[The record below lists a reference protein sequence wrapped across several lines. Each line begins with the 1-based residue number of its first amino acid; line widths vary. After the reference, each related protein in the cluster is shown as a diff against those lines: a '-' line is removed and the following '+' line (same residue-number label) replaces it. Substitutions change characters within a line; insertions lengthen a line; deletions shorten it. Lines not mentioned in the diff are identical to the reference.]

1 MDDIESKIIELMDLF
16 EGDLT
21 TADKIPQPEPRKDVQ
36 EIEAINAFM
45 KRNPRADGG
54 RIGFAEGP
62 PNVRGEAANIA
73 RRTDSNKNIK
83 RGEALQK
90 VG

>member
-21 TADKIPQPEPRKDVQ
+21 TADKIPQPEPRKDVVDR
-36 EIEAINAFM
+36 EAVNRFM
-45 KRNPRADGG
+45 RDNPMADGG

-73 RRTDSNKNIK
+73 R
-83 RGEALQK
+83 
-90 VG
+90 